1 MPVGA
6 EAMPAVRALQ
16 EQAVAVVERWLSCV
30 EPTFWRW
37 RAVRV
42 EAEEQATPVLP
53 VE

>member
-1 MPVGA
+1 MQVVEEP
-6 EAMPAVRALQ
+6 Q